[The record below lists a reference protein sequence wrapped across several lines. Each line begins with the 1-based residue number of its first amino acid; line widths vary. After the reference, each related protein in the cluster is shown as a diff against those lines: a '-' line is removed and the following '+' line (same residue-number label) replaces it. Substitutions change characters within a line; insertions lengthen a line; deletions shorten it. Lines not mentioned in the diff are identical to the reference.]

1 MKTPQQTIS
10 VGKDPNGKDLILDV
24 QALLGSR
31 MLIQANSGGGKSWL
45 LRRLAEQ
52 LYGKVPVIII
62 DPEGEF
68 ATLREKFG
76 YVLVGKWGET
86 PADIRSAATVAHKLL
101 ELGASAVCDLYEMK
115 PQARHQW
122 VRLFLE
128 AMIDAPKELWKS
140 VVVIVDEAH
149 QFCPEGKAGESEAS
163 GAMVDL
169 ASRGRKR
176 GFCAVFATQRL
187 GKLRKDAAA
196 ELFNVMIGMTFIDID
211 RDRAAES
218 LGIGRD
224 ERRDFNDKI
233 KLMESGTFYCLG
245 RALSK
250 ERTSIKVGPVLTTH
264 PEAGGGKFAAPV
276 PPSPEA
282 IKAFLP
288 KLADLPKQAE
298 EKAKNEAELRA
309 EIRSLRGQ
317 LAARPK
323 AEPVAPEKISVLT
336 DDDRVELER
345 LGRVVEDA
353 KGIFA
358 GLQFDVA
365 NAREIVVERLDA
377 CVAFTKTALQKIQP
391 ALSQRT
397 VAPVTFRA
405 KETPSKR
412 LVPPHSS
419 SDVAV
424 SGTQQR
430 ILDALAWYE
439 SIGIKQPSN
448 LQVGAIALID
458 STGGHFS
465 NVVGPLSSSGLIE
478 RGCNSTMVLTDAG
491 RAIAR
496 IPNNIATLDDYHEM
510 LRQRVRKARSAGGK
524 TIEILNC
531 IISYGGGEVSVE
543 TIGQEVSID
552 HTGGHFSNMIGPLGT
567 LGLIE
572 RDRGIVRPT
581 EILFPKGI
589 E

>member
-1 MKTPQQTIS
+1 MKPTKTAIS
-10 VGKDPNGKDLILDV
+10 LGETTDGADFELDV
-24 QALLGSR
+24 EALLGSR
-31 MLIQANSGGGKSWL
+31 LLIQANSGGGKSWL
-45 LRRLAEQ
+45 IRRLAEQ

-76 YVLVGKWGET
+76 YVLVGKGGET

-128 AMIDAPKELWKS
+128 AMIDSPKELWKS
-140 VVVIVDEAH
+140 VVVVVDEAH
-149 QFCPEGKAGESEAS
+149 QFCPEGKSGESEAS

-176 GFCAVFATQRL
+176 GYCAVFATQRL

-218 LGIGRD
+218 LGISRD
-224 ERRDFNDKI
+224 ERKAFNDDI
-233 KLMESGTFYCLG
+233 KLVPSGTFYCLG
-245 RALSK
+245 RALCK
-250 ERTSIKVGPVLTTH
+250 ERTHIKVGSVQTTH
-264 PEAGGGKFAAPV
+264 PEAGGGKFSATAP
-276 PPSPEA
+276 PPPEA
-282 IKAFLP
+282 IKKFLP

-298 EKAKNEAELRA
+298 EKAKTEADLRAELRSVKA
-309 EIRSLRGQ
+309 Q

-323 AEPVAPEKISVLT
+323 TETVAPEKVSILT
-336 DDDRVELER
+336 DDDRVELEK
-345 LGRVVEDA
+345 LGRAVEDV
-353 KGIFA
+353 KSTCLSIDE
-358 GLQFDVA
+358 QFKVSM
-365 NAREIVVERLDA
+365 ARLEGFS
-377 CVAFTKTALQKIQP
+377 AFTKSALLKIHLTPPQRAPANSPFKFQP
-391 ALSQRT
+391 AATAHRR
-397 VAPVTFRA
+397 PV
-405 KETPSKR
+405 S
-412 LVPPHSS
+412 PPV
-419 SDVAV
+419 SDG
-424 SGTQQR
+424 SFLPNSTQQR

-439 SIGIKQPSN
+439 SIGIDRPTQ
-448 LQVGAIALID
+448 LQTGAIALID
-458 STGGHFS
+458 TSGGHFS
-465 NVVGPLSSSGLIE
+465 NMVGPLSSNGLIE
-478 RGCNSTMVLTDAG
+478 RTNGTMNLTEEG
-491 RAIAR
+491 RKLAR
-496 IPNNIATLDDYHEM
+496 VPDNIASLEDYHEM
-510 LRQRVRKARSAGGK
+510 LRQRVRKARSSGGK

-572 RDRGIVRPT
+572 RDRGVVRPT

-589 E
+589 A